1 MAKLR
6 HDVRN
11 VGEFTSAEACE
22 EYLEFL
28 FDEYG
33 DEAKKLIA
41 EKLYLYD
48 QTLKALISE

>member
-1 MAKLR
+1 MTNLEYE
-6 HDVRN
+6 VPF
-11 VGEFTSAEACE
+11 VGEFNSIEACE

-28 FDEYG
+28 LDEYG